1 MFSETG
7 KGGGI
12 MIQKGAEPFFLR
24 GGSHGVLLLHGFT
37 GSPADLLL
45 LGQSL
50 QRQGMTVLAP
60 RIAGHGTTEEDLSRQ
75 TGEDFLDSARD
86 GYALLTGCC
95 KKVSVVGHS
104 MGGVL
109 AFLLAAEC
117 KVHRIVSLATPV
129 FIAPERGADQL
140 PPLKFCRG
148 RYVPK
153 HRRPMKNVPDAVN
166 ETYLTMPLVSIHELF
181 GLMHTMTEQLG
192 RVDRPTLILHSLGD
206 HTADPKSAAYLAE
219 HIATER
225 KDVIYLKRSGHLL
238 PLDKERDKVF
248 ALTAKF
254 LLGKYH
260 FRKHRHAEETK
271 KPQETEQRR
280 SVTKAKD

>member
-1 MFSETG
+1 
-7 KGGGI
+7 
-12 MIQKGAEPFFLR
+12 MIQKGAEPFFFA

-45 LGQSL
+45 LGRFL
-50 QRQGMTVLAP
+50 QRQGFTVLAP
-60 RIAGHGTTEEDLSRQ
+60 RLAGHGTTEEDLSRQ
-75 TGEDFLDSARD
+75 TAEDWLDSARD
-86 GYALLTGCC
+86 GYAMLAGLC
-95 KKVSVVGHS
+95 KKVSIVGHS

-117 KVHRIVSLATPV
+117 KVHRIVSMATPV
-129 FIAPERGADQL
+129 FIAPERGADRL

-153 HRRPMKNVPDAVN
+153 HRRPMKDVPDAVN

-181 GLMHTMTEQLG
+181 DLMHTMMEALP
-192 RVDRPTLILHSLGD
+192 RVTRPTLILHSVAD

-219 HIATER
+219 HIASER
-225 KDVIYLKRSGHLL
+225 KAVVYLKRSGHLL
-238 PLDKERDKVF
+238 PLDQERDKVF

-254 LLGKYH
+254 LMGEYH
-260 FRKHRHAEETK
+260 FHHAK
-271 KPQETEQRR
+271 KEKTE
-280 SVTKAKD
+280 